1 MDEDPAVDDSLGT
14 KEFKL
19 SNLPIGIK
27 VNQTFKFDNQVRTLN
42 SLRAWLWR
50 DIVENLLYAR

>member
-42 SLRAWLWR
+42 SLRA
-50 DIVENLLYAR
+50 